1 MYICVVRE
9 DIQMFFYSYFY
20 FFSFN
25 RDFFDEI
32 PIFIVHLSIVAI
44 RESNGY

>member
-9 DIQMFFYSYFY
+9 DIKMFFILISI
-20 FFSFN
+20 FSFN

-32 PIFIVHLSIVAI
+32 PIFIVHLYIVTI
-44 RESNGY
+44 